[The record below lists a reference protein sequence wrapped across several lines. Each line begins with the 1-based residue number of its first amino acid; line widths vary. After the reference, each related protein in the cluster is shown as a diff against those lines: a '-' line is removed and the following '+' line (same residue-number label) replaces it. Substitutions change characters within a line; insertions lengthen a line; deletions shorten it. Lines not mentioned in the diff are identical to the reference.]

1 MTDQVADA
9 HVVVGVVIFDV
20 AAAAASAAIQLEDL
34 CVISSSN
41 ANQIFIRMTKRMEHE
56 TMKEDFK

>member
-20 AAAAASAAIQLEDL
+20 AAAAASAAIQL

-56 TMKEDFK
+56 TMQ